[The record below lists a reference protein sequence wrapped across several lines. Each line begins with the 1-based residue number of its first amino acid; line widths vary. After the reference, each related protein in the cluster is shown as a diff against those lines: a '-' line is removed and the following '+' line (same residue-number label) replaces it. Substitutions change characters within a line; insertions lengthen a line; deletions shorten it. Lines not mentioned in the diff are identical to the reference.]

1 MQGRVKL
8 YYMQTNEDII
18 FLLATIRNTLE
29 QCEKSQSYRH
39 HKCIQLFSLFVK
51 YSIQYIPTA
60 MVATLATLYMLIPFV
75 LYWLNG
81 KLELIMPIYIP
92 GVNATDN
99 LYGYAVTTFSQIV
112 LLMLNSII
120 ILPIKMLTVTF
131 LAGPIV
137 FAYLI
142 RLEAKRLNDGLID
155 GSCTTIE
162 AKAIF
167 RNILLMH
174 HEMTM

>member
-1 MQGRVKL
+1 
-8 YYMQTNEDII
+8 
-18 FLLATIRNTLE
+18 
-29 QCEKSQSYRH
+29 
-39 HKCIQLFSLFVK
+39 
-51 YSIQYIPTA
+51 

-120 ILPIKMLTVTF
+120 ILSIKMLTVTF
-131 LAGPIV
+131 LACPIV